1 MGVARGHL
9 YVDQIDGPIRPGDVP
24 ENYTVPFLNVEIP
37 LIVNGSTV
45 LLPRDHMRKMRHESV
60 TKESLNMA
68 KPKKTAAPPPPSDFG
83 DIAEAFANPS
93 RPRTRTTPE
102 APTEPVAPAAVPMAA
117 QAVLDAAAAPQSVP
131 VSGGAVT
138 PPEEPARG
146 RGRPRAAR
154 EVKNVTYSVGV
165 DQAQRLDRIAAAE
178 WVRTGQKTSPS
189 EILRAL
195 LDRALEQLG
204 DSTEVLK

>member
-1 MGVARGHL
+1 
-9 YVDQIDGPIRPGDVP
+9 
-24 ENYTVPFLNVEIP
+24 
-37 LIVNGSTV
+37 
-45 LLPRDHMRKMRHESV
+45 
-60 TKESLNMA
+60 MA

-93 RPRTRTTPE
+93 RPRTRTKPE
-102 APTEPVAPAAVPMAA
+102 VPTEPVAPEAVQMVAQAAPDAAV
-117 QAVLDAAAAPQSVP
+117 APQSVP
-131 VSGGAVT
+131 AVT
-138 PPEEPARG
+138 TPEEPARG

-154 EVKNVTYSVGV
+154 EVKNVTYSIGV

-189 EILRAL
+189 EILRSL
-195 LDRALEQLG
+195 LDRAFDQLG